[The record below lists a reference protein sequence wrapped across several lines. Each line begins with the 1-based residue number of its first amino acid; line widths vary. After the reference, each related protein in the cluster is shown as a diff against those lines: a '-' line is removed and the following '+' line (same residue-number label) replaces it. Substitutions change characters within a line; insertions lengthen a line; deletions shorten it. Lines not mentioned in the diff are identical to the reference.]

1 MDAPL
6 AGSTEVLT
14 GPTPQKDSTADLSA
28 LTLLIVLLLGVPS
41 ILIFTPLGSA
51 GTPADVL
58 GLLLLILWIFR
69 RISRG
74 KRTNSVNPI
83 VVAMLVFLTSIVA
96 AYLAAATRPIT
107 PIEISAADR
116 GLLSVI
122 AWLGMLL
129 GAMDG
134 PLDRRQ
140 LDTLMRRVAMGGGA
154 LATVGLLQFVTKMP
168 LVNYIVIPGL
178 RENNDLTGLLSDRN
192 NLTRPPGTAIHPI
205 EFGAVLTMI
214 LPFALHYAMHD
225 TNRSA
230 FRRWYPVAAIGAA
243 VPISISRSAIL
254 SATLVLIFLLPTW
267 APAIRRRAGVA
278 IVALFAALYLVVP
291 GLLGTLTGLFTG
303 ISNDSS
309 ASSRTDSY
317 SLAFS
322 FIARHPIFG
331 RGFRTFLPQYR
342 ILDNQL
348 LGAAIEMGL
357 FGLAALLG
365 LMLTGIISSIRLR
378 KMTADPA
385 TRQLAQ
391 AMAASIAAG
400 GASFALYD
408 ALSFPMAACMFFFLT
423 GCAACLYRLISGE
436 RQASATGV
444 DSP

>member
-1 MDAPL
+1 M
-6 AGSTEVLT
+6 
-14 GPTPQKDSTADLSA
+14 SA
-28 LTLLIVLLLGVPS
+28 LTLLIVLLIGVPS
-41 ILIFTPLGSA
+41 ILIFSPLGSA

-58 GLLLLILWIFR
+58 GLLLLIVWVFR

-74 KRTNSVNPI
+74 RPARKINPI
-83 VVAMLVFLTSIVA
+83 VVAMMVFLTSVLA

-116 GLLSVI
+116 GLLSVV

-129 GAMDG
+129 AAMEG
-134 PLDRRQ
+134 PADRDQ
-140 LDTLMRRVAMGGGA
+140 LDTLMRRVAAGGGA
-154 LATVGLLQFVTKMP
+154 LATIGLLQFVTKMP

-178 RENNDLTGLLSDRN
+178 KENSDLAALLSDRN

-214 LPFALHYAMHD
+214 LPFALHYAMYD
-225 TNRSA
+225 KTRSQL
-230 FRRWYPVAAIGAA
+230 RRWYPVAAIAAA

-254 SATLVLIFLLPTW
+254 SAVIVLLFLLPTW
-267 APAIRRRAGVA
+267 APALRRRAGAA
-278 IVALFAALYLVVP
+278 IVALVAALYLVVP
-291 GLLGTLTGLFTG
+291 GLIGTLTGLFTG
-303 ISNDSS
+303 ISSDSS
-309 ASSRTDSY
+309 AASRTDSY

-322 FIARHPIFG
+322 FIAKHPLFG
-331 RGFRTFLPQYR
+331 RGFRTFLPEYR

-357 FGLAALLG
+357 LGLAALLA
-365 LMLTGIISSIRLR
+365 LMLTGIFSSIKLRRL
-378 KMTADPA
+378 TNDAP

-408 ALSFPMAACMFFFLT
+408 ALSFPMAACMFFLIC
-423 GCAACLYRLISGE
+423 GCAACLYRLVT
-436 RQASATGV
+436 ASPPANAIV
-444 DSP
+444 ANSL